1 MADSPDMVL
10 ALIALQD
17 ALGGTYGELSRPKL
31 RLMVKLE
38 KGPVNI
44 SELAER
50 LRISS
55 PAVSQMIDK
64 LSLEGYV
71 RRESWGGD
79 QRIVAVALTDTGRVA
94 LKSALTAFRE
104 RIDQLLSPLTSDQI
118 HHLGNLLEKALGTSR
133 Q

>member
-17 ALGGTYGELSRPKL
+17 ALGGNYGELSRPKL

-38 KGPVNI
+38 KGPVSI

-64 LSLEGYV
+64 LSAEGYV
-71 RRESWGGD
+71 TRESWGTD
-79 QRIVAVALTDTGRVA
+79 QRVVAVALTDSGRMA
-94 LKSALTAFRE
+94 LKGALQAFRE
-104 RIDQLLSPLTSDQI
+104 RIEYLLSPLTRDQI
-118 HHLGNLLEKALGTSR
+118 LALGTLLETALGSSR
-133 Q
+133 E